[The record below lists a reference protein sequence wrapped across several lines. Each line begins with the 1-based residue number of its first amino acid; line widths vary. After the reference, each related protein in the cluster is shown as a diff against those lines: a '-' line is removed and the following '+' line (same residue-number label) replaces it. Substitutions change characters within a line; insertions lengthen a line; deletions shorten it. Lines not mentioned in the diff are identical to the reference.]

1 VKVLQTALVIPAMA
15 ALLTSGC
22 GDYDTRVVDEGGLG
36 DSSVLDSD
44 GDVID
49 PGGSDSAMP
58 SADAGVTHPPADRG
72 LLARDASEDRFSS
85 ASGMAECFTG
95 ECGGDGCDSVR
106 SCCVGAG
113 TCCAPVAAS
122 VLPTLDSSSCDDGPA
137 GDCFAGVTLFGS
149 PTPSISGDGISPGG
163 DGDGDSGFLTDA
175 TVDLTQHRVSV
186 TAHFTPSGTCDAR
199 CFETAGVGVTTQSEV
214 TGELRTLASLQYAA
228 ARDRLMLM
236 VRDVV
241 VWFDDAPPMDT
252 DYVLDLQPTGEV
264 SVRAALSGRALF
276 TAHYRPDR
284 EAHLAIFGHSL
295 NPAGG
300 ESPTTIQIMHVAV
313 DLCDVPTGWRNRQQV
328 LVDGGPVF
336 GESASLTTGADR
348 ALAYE
353 QGGEI
358 YIALG
363 TVVPHEFTSV
373 ALPATSV
380 SPATVASLVSGT
392 ATVSDPEL
400 VRRGE
405 GWRLFFTLR
414 DNGVPSIGRQD
425 FSLDFETAEPPQ
437 VAVRSRTETLDD
449 MNDVTTGVS
458 EPTVFEHESG
468 EQVLVVRG
476 EDPAGTW
483 LEIYR
488 SDTAAPDTFNLF
500 DLPALKA
507 LTGRGDGSAAGF
519 DRDEVGHP
527 ALSIHNGAWH
537 LHYSARRGTRTSIGL
552 LVSDD
557 LLDWRSPTG
566 GAVLDADAANW
577 QALGVSEA
585 DATGAGD
592 TLEMVY
598 SGLDGVR
605 STLGW
610 ATRSGTDNGTF

>member
-1 VKVLQTALVIPAMA
+1 MKVLHIALVIAAMA

-22 GDYDTRVVDEGGLG
+22 GDFATRGAVDEDST
-36 DSSVLDSD
+36 DSSVIDGD

-49 PGGSDSAMP
+49 PGASDSAAP
-58 SADAGVTHPPADRG
+58 TADAGPPPPAEQG

-95 ECGGDGCDSVR
+95 ECGASSCDSVR

-113 TCCAPVAAS
+113 TCCAPLAAS
-122 VLPTLDSSSCDDGPA
+122 VLPSLDSSSCGDGPA

-186 TAHFTPSGTCDAR
+186 TAKFTSDSTCDAG
-199 CFETAGVGVTTQSEV
+199 CFETAGVGVTTQSAV

-228 ARDRLMLM
+228 SRKRLMLM

-241 VWFDDAPPMDT
+241 VWFDDDPPLAT

-264 SVRAALSGRALF
+264 SVRAGLGGSALF

-284 EAHLAIFGHSL
+284 EAHLAVFGHSL

-300 ESPTTIQIMHVAV
+300 DSPTTIQIMDVAV
-313 DLCDVPTGWRNRQQV
+313 ELCDVPTGWRDRQQV
-328 LVDGGPVF
+328 LVDGAPVF
-336 GESASLTTGADR
+336 GRSASLATGANR

-358 YIALG
+358 FFALG
-363 TVVPHEFTSV
+363 TDVPHEFTSI
-373 ALPATSV
+373 ALPGTSV

-400 VRRGE
+400 VRHGE

-414 DNGVPSIGRQD
+414 DDGIASIARQD
-425 FSLDFETAEPPQ
+425 FSLDFQTEELPEI
-437 VAVRSRTETLDD
+437 AVGSRTETFDD
-449 MNDVTTGVS
+449 MNDVTIGVS
-458 EPTVFEHESG
+458 EPTVFEHDSG
-468 EQVLVVRG
+468 AWVLIVRAQT
-476 EDPAGTW
+476 PAGTW
-483 LEIYR
+483 LEIHR
-488 SDTAAPDTFNLF
+488 SEAMAADTFNLF
-500 DLPALKA
+500 DVPLLRS
-507 LTGRGDGSAAGF
+507 LTGRGDGVTEGF
-519 DRDEVGHP
+519 SRDEVAHP

-537 LHYSARRGTRTSIGL
+537 LHFSARRGTRTSIGL

-557 LLDWRSPTG
+557 LLGWRSPTG
-566 GAVLDADAANW
+566 GAVLDAGAANW
-577 QALGVSEA
+577 EALGVSQA
-585 DATGAGD
+585 DVTGAGD

-610 ATRSGTDNGTF
+610 ATRSGTDSGSF